1 MALIVAFIW
10 GNSLLPQAQSRLE
23 SDFVLRVLRR
33 IFGAHLDQATASHL
47 VRKAAHFTEYALL
60 GFAGAALFL
69 SGRRGLQPTVNVLS
83 LSLAVAVLDE
93 SLQLFSDRG
102 AMVTDI
108 LLDFS
113 GAVCGVLAFL
123 LVRLAAASIQK
134 KKAAASGD

>member
-33 IFGAHLDQATASHL
+33 IFGTHLDQATASHL

-60 GFAGAALFL
+60 G
-69 SGRRGLQPTVNVLS
+69 GRRGLQPTVNVLS